1 MQKNKVLI
9 VEDNEL
15 NLKLFKDLLELRN
28 VKVCSTKDG
37 GKFHNIALEFMPDLI
52 LMDIKLQIISGYDL
66 IKQLKLDQRTKHI
79 PIVAITAFATKS
91 DKENL
96 LKAGCAAYLS
106 KPVSVDHFFE
116 VVEHHLDLENSELFK
131 QLESV

>member
-1 MQKNKVLI
+1 MKKNKVLI

-28 VKVCSTKDG
+28 AEVCSTKDG
-37 GKFHNIALEFMPDLI
+37 AEFHRIALEFMPDLI

-66 IKQLKLDQRTKHI
+66 IKELKLDNRTKDI

-91 DKENL
+91 DRERL

-106 KPVSVDHFFE
+106 KPVTVDHFFE
-116 VVEHHLDLENSELFK
+116 VIAHHLDLNITSKEL
-131 QLESV
+131 ERV